1 MNEILNMPV
10 TLLTEK
16 IADKQLSSKEI
27 TESIASSVFSN
38 LYSSFLLVHGPMKI
52 TFAVGS
58 AFFISFAERY
68 VS

>member
-27 TESIASSVFSN
+27 TDAY
-38 LYSSFLLVHGPMKI
+38 L
-52 TFAVGS
+52 
-58 AFFISFAERY
+58 
-68 VS
+68 